1 LSNPNAEASAVG
13 WEEASFDPP
22 LLEAGNAA
30 LRWLGPLISL
40 GIFGAVL
47 YQLSHLQLDMVAAM
61 LPRSLLFWFA
71 FAAYYLAAP
80 LFDLVIFRRLWN
92 LPLGAGL
99 AALLRK
105 FVGNEILMGYIGEV
119 HFYSWARSRLKMV
132 AAPFG
137 AVKDVAI
144 LSAVMGNVVTLAV
157 LAAAYPFLH
166 VLHLGVAPRTLVA
179 AVAITLGTSLALLL
193 LRGRVLTL
201 GRKDLGFVALVQ
213 LARVVVTALLPA
225 LLWHLALPQVALG
238 WWILLAAVRLLL
250 SRLPLLPNKDLVFA
264 VVASLLIGHSV
275 ASIEIESL
283 MTMMAS
289 LILATHLIVGAG
301 LVLAEFAL
309 PEPEPEPEPEV
320 A

>member
-1 LSNPNAEASAVG
+1 LSNTNGEATAIG
-13 WEEASFDPP
+13 WDEAAFDPP
-22 LLEAGNAA
+22 MLEAGNAA

-47 YQLSHLQLDMVAAM
+47 YQLRHLDIDAVAAI
-61 LPRSLLFWFA
+61 LPRSPLFWLA
-71 FAAYYLAAP
+71 FAAYYLATP
-80 LFDLVIFRRLWN
+80 VFDFLIFRRLWG
-92 LPLGAGL
+92 LPAAGFGAL
-99 AALLRK
+99 TRK

-144 LSAVMGNVVTLAV
+144 LSAVMGNIVTLAV
-157 LAAAYPFLH
+157 LAAAYPFLGA
-166 VLHLGVAPRTLVA
+166 LHIGVAPKTLVA
-179 AVAITLGTSLALLL
+179 AVAITLSSSLALLM

-201 GRKDLGFVALVQ
+201 GRRDLAFVAAAQ
-213 LARVVVTALLPA
+213 LLRVMVTALLPA
-225 LLWHLALPQVALG
+225 LLWHLAMPQIAIG
-238 WWILLAAVRLLL
+238 WWILLAAIRLLL

-264 VVASLLIGHSV
+264 GVAVLLIGRTV
-275 ASIEIESL
+275 GIEDL

-301 LVLAEFAL
+301 LVLAEFAWSDA
-309 PEPEPEPEPEV
+309 E
-320 A
+320 AR

>member
-1 LSNPNAEASAVG
+1 MSNITGEAAAVG

-22 LLEAGNAA
+22 LLDAGHAA
-30 LRWLGPLISL
+30 LRWIGPFISL

-47 YQLSHLQLDMVAAM
+47 YQLRHLHIGTVAAM
-61 LPRSLLFWFA
+61 LPRSPMFWVA
-71 FAAYYLAAP
+71 FALYYLATPA
-80 LFDLVIFRRLWN
+80 FDFLIFRRLWG
-92 LPLGAGL
+92 LPTAGFGAL
-99 AALLRK
+99 TRK

-144 LSAVMGNVVTLAV
+144 LSAVMGNVVTLGV
-157 LAAAYPFLH
+157 LAAAYPFLG
-166 VLHLGVAPRTLVA
+166 VLHVGLAPKTLVA
-179 AVAITLGTSLALLL
+179 AVAITLGSSLVLLM

-201 GRKDLGFVALVQ
+201 GRKDLAFVASAQ
-213 LARVVVTALLPA
+213 LARVVATALLPA
-225 LLWHLALPQVALG
+225 LLWHLALPQVAIG
-238 WWILLAAVRLLL
+238 WWVLLAAVRLLL

-264 VVASLLIGHSV
+264 GVAVLLIGR
-275 ASIEIESL
+275 SIAIDDL

-301 LVLAEFAL
+301 LVLAEFAW
-309 PEPEPEPEPEV
+309 PEPE
-320 A
+320 AA

>member
-1 LSNPNAEASAVG
+1 LSKRTGDAATIAWDEAT
-13 WEEASFDPP
+13 FDPP

-30 LRWLGPLISL
+30 LRWIGPLISL

-47 YQLSHLQLDMVAAM
+47 YQLRHLQIGAVAAM
-61 LPRSLLFWFA
+61 LPRSPLFWLA
-71 FAAYYLAAP
+71 FATYYLATP
-80 LFDLVIFRRLWN
+80 TFDFLIFRRLWG
-92 LPLGAGL
+92 LPASGFGAL
-99 AALLRK
+99 TRK

-144 LSAVMGNVVTLAV
+144 LSAVMGNIVTLAV

-166 VLHLGVAPRTLVA
+166 VLHIGVAPKTLVA
-179 AVAITLGTSLALLL
+179 AVAITLGSSLVLLL
-193 LRGRVLTL
+193 VRGRVLTL
-201 GRKDLGFVALVQ
+201 ARKDLAFVAAVQ
-213 LARVVVTALLPA
+213 LGRVVVTALLPA
-225 LLWHLALPQVALG
+225 LLWHLALPQVAIG

-264 VVASLLIGHSV
+264 GVAVVLIGRAV
-275 ASIEIESL
+275 AIDDL

-301 LVLAEFAL
+301 LVLTEFAW
-309 PEPEPEPEPEV
+309 PEAET

>member
-1 LSNPNAEASAVG
+1 MSNRNGEAAAVG

-30 LRWLGPLISL
+30 LRWIGPFISL
-40 GIFGAVL
+40 GIFAAVL
-47 YQLSHLQLDMVAAM
+47 YQLRHLQIGAVAAM
-61 LPRSLLFWFA
+61 LPSSPLFWLA

-80 LFDLVIFRRLWN
+80 AFDFLIFRRLWN
-92 LPLGAGL
+92 LPAAGFGAL
-99 AALLRK
+99 MRK

-144 LSAVMGNVVTLAV
+144 LSAVMGNIVTLAV
-157 LAAAYPFLH
+157 LAAAYPFLG
-166 VLHLGVAPRTLVA
+166 VLHVGVAPRTLVA
-179 AVAITLGTSLALLL
+179 AVAITLGSSLVLLL

-201 GRKDLGFVALVQ
+201 GHKDLAFVAAAQ

-264 VVASLLIGHSV
+264 GVAIALIGR
-275 ASIEIESL
+275 ATGIDEL

-309 PEPEPEPEPEV
+309 PEPET

>member
-1 LSNPNAEASAVG
+1 MSKTNGEATAIG
-13 WEEASFDPP
+13 WEEAPFDPP

-47 YQLSHLQLDMVAAM
+47 YQLRHLDIDAVAAI
-61 LPRSLLFWFA
+61 LPRSPLFWLA
-71 FAAYYLAAP
+71 FAAYYLATP
-80 LFDLVIFRRLWN
+80 VFDFLIFRRLWG
-92 LPLGAGL
+92 LPAAGFGAL
-99 AALLRK
+99 TRK

-157 LAAAYPFLH
+157 LAAAYPFLGA
-166 VLHLGVAPRTLVA
+166 LHIGVAPKTLVA
-179 AVAITLGTSLALLL
+179 AVAITLSSSLALLV

-201 GRKDLGFVALVQ
+201 GRRDLAFVAAAQ
-213 LARVVVTALLPA
+213 LLRVMVTALLPA
-225 LLWHLALPQVALG
+225 LLWHLAMPQIAIG
-238 WWILLAAVRLLL
+238 WWILLAAIRLLL

-264 VVASLLIGHSV
+264 GVSVLLIGRTV
-275 ASIEIESL
+275 GIEDL

-301 LVLAEFAL
+301 LVLAEFAW
-309 PEPEPEPEPEV
+309 PETE
-320 A
+320 AA

>member
-1 LSNPNAEASAVG
+1 LSNTNGEATAIG
-13 WEEASFDPP
+13 WEEAPFDPP

-47 YQLSHLQLDMVAAM
+47 YQLRHLDIDAVAAI
-61 LPRSLLFWFA
+61 LPRSPLFWLA
-71 FAAYYLAAP
+71 FAAYYLATP
-80 LFDLVIFRRLWN
+80 VFDFLIFRRLWG
-92 LPLGAGL
+92 LPAAGFGAL
-99 AALLRK
+99 TRK

-157 LAAAYPFLH
+157 LAAAYPFLGA
-166 VLHLGVAPRTLVA
+166 LHIGVAPKTLVA
-179 AVAITLGTSLALLL
+179 AVAITLSSSLALLV

-201 GRKDLGFVALVQ
+201 GRRDLAFVAAAQ
-213 LARVVVTALLPA
+213 LLRVMVTALLPA
-225 LLWHLALPQVALG
+225 LLWHLAMPQIAIG
-238 WWILLAAVRLLL
+238 WWILLAAIRLLL

-264 VVASLLIGHSV
+264 GVSVLLIGRTV
-275 ASIEIESL
+275 GIEDL

-301 LVLAEFAL
+301 LVLAEFAW
-309 PEPEPEPEPEV
+309 PETE
-320 A
+320 AA

>member
-1 LSNPNAEASAVG
+1 LNNGTGEASAIG
-13 WEEASFDPP
+13 REEAAAFDPP
-22 LLEAGNAA
+22 LLDTGSAA
-30 LRWLGPLISL
+30 LRWIGPVISL

-47 YQLSHLQLDMVAAM
+47 YQMRDLQLGSVAAM
-61 LPRSLLFWFA
+61 LPRTPLFWLA
-71 FAAYYLAAP
+71 FAAYYLATPA
-80 LFDLVIFRRLWN
+80 FDFLIFRRLWG
-92 LPLGAGL
+92 LPAAGFGAL
-99 AALLRK
+99 TRK

-166 VLHLGVAPRTLVA
+166 ELHIGVAPKTLVA
-179 AVAITLGTSLALLL
+179 AVAITLGSSLVLLMV
-193 LRGRVLTL
+193 RGRVLTL
-201 GRKDLGFVALVQ
+201 GQRDLAFVAAAQ
-213 LARVVVTALLPA
+213 LGRVAVTALLPA
-225 LLWHLALPQVALG
+225 LLWHLALPQVAFG
-238 WWILLAAVRLLL
+238 WWILLAAIRLLL

-264 VVASLLIGHSV
+264 GVAILLIGR
-275 ASIEIESL
+275 AIPIEDL

-301 LVLAEFAL
+301 LVLAEFAW
-309 PEPEPEPEPEV
+309 PGSD
-320 A
+320 

>member
-1 LSNPNAEASAVG
+1 MKDVALSNQSGEATAIR
-13 WEEASFDPP
+13 WDEAHFDPP

-30 LRWLGPLISL
+30 LRWIGPVISL

-47 YQLSHLQLDMVAAM
+47 YQLSHLQIASVAAM
-61 LPRSLLFWFA
+61 LPRSPLFWLA

-80 LFDLVIFRRLWN
+80 LFDLLIFRRLWS
-92 LPLGAGL
+92 LPVGAGL
-99 AALLRK
+99 SALTRK

-119 HFYSWARSRLKMV
+119 HFYSWARNRLKMV

-157 LAAAYPFLH
+157 LAAAYPFLGA
-166 VLHLGVAPRTLVA
+166 LHIGVAPRTLVA
-179 AVAITLGTSLALLL
+179 AVAITLGTSMVLLL

-201 GRKDLGFVALVQ
+201 GQKDLAFVALAQ

-225 LLWHLALPQVALG
+225 LLWHLALPQVAIG

-264 VVASLLIGHSV
+264 SVTLALIGR
-275 ASIEIESL
+275 ATGIDNL
-283 MTMMAS
+283 MAMMAS
-289 LILATHLIVGAG
+289 LILVTHLIVGAG
-301 LVLAEFAL
+301 LVLAEFAW
-309 PEPEPEPEPEV
+309 PEAE
-320 A
+320 AA

>member
-1 LSNPNAEASAVG
+1 LSKHGSDVHTVAWDEK
-13 WEEASFDPP
+13 SFNPP

-30 LRWLGPLISL
+30 LRWLGPVISL

-47 YQLSHLQLDMVAAM
+47 YQLRGLQIAGVAAM
-61 LPRSLLFWFA
+61 LPRSPLFWLA

-80 LFDLVIFRRLWN
+80 LFDLLIFRRLWN
-92 LPLGAGL
+92 LPLAAGFGAL
-99 AALLRK
+99 TRK

-166 VLHLGVAPRTLVA
+166 ELHLGVAPRTLVA
-179 AVAITLGTSLALLL
+179 AVVITLGSSLVLLL
-193 LRGRVLTL
+193 ARGRVLTL
-201 GRKDLGFVALVQ
+201 GERDLAFVAAAQ
-213 LARVVVTALLPA
+213 LGRVVVTALLPA
-225 LLWHLALPQVALG
+225 LLWHLALPQVAIG

-264 VVASLLIGHSV
+264 GVAVLLIGRSV
-275 ASIEIESL
+275 AIGDL
-283 MTMMAS
+283 MAMMAT
-289 LILATHLIVGAG
+289 LILATHLIVGAA
-301 LVLAEFAL
+301 LVLAEFAF
-309 PEPEPEPEPEV
+309 PQEATE
-320 A
+320 

>member
-1 LSNPNAEASAVG
+1 VKDVALSKQTGEATAIG
-13 WEEASFDPP
+13 WDEATFDPP

-30 LRWLGPLISL
+30 LRWIGPFISL

-47 YQLSHLQLDMVAAM
+47 YQLRGLQIAQVAAM
-61 LPRSLLFWFA
+61 LPRSPLFWLA

-80 LFDLVIFRRLWN
+80 LFDLMIFRRLWN

-99 AALLRK
+99 SALTRK

-157 LAAAYPFLH
+157 LAAAYPFLG
-166 VLHLGVAPRTLVA
+166 VLHIGVAPRTLVA
-179 AVAITLGTSLALLL
+179 AVAITLGTSLVLLL

-201 GRKDLGFVALVQ
+201 GHKDLAFVALVQ

-264 VVASLLIGHSV
+264 GVAVALIGRV
-275 ASIEIESL
+275 AGIDDL

-301 LVLAEFAL
+301 LVLAEFAW
-309 PEPEPEPEPEV
+309 PEPE
-320 A
+320 AA

>member
-1 LSNPNAEASAVG
+1 MKEVALSKQNGESAAMT
-13 WEEASFDPP
+13 WDETNFDPP

-30 LRWLGPLISL
+30 LRWVGPLISL

-47 YQLSHLQLDMVAAM
+47 YQLRTLPIAALPSM
-61 LPRSLLFWFA
+61 LPRSPLFWIA
-71 FAAYYLAAP
+71 FATYYLATPA
-80 LFDLVIFRRLWN
+80 FDFLIFRRLWG
-92 LPLGAGL
+92 LPAAGFGAL
-99 AALLRK
+99 TRK

-119 HFYSWARSRLKMV
+119 HFYSWARRRLKMV

-157 LAAAYPFLH
+157 LAAAYPFLGA
-166 VLHLGVAPRTLVA
+166 LHIGVAPRTLVA
-179 AVAITLGTSLALLL
+179 AVAITLGSSLVLLL
-193 LRGRVLTL
+193 IRGRVLTL
-201 GRKDLGFVALVQ
+201 GQKDLAFVAIAQ
-213 LARVVVTALLPA
+213 LGRVVVTALLPA

-264 VVASLLIGHSV
+264 SVTMVLIGR
-275 ASIEIESL
+275 ATGIDDL
-283 MTMMAS
+283 MAMMAS

-301 LVLAEFAL
+301 LVLAEFAW
-309 PEPEPEPEPEV
+309 PEPE
-320 A
+320 AA

>member
-1 LSNPNAEASAVG
+1 MKGVGLSKHTGDASAIA
-13 WEEASFDPP
+13 WDETTFDPP

-30 LRWLGPLISL
+30 LRWIGPVISL

-47 YQLSHLQLDMVAAM
+47 YQLRHLQLESVAAM
-61 LPRSLLFWFA
+61 LPRTPLFWLA
-71 FAAYYLAAP
+71 FAAYYLATPA
-80 LFDLVIFRRLWN
+80 FDFLIFRRLWG
-92 LPLGAGL
+92 LPAAGFGAL
-99 AALLRK
+99 TRK

-144 LSAVMGNVVTLAV
+144 LSAVMGNIVTLAV

-166 VLHLGVAPRTLVA
+166 QLHIGVAPKTLVA
-179 AVAITLGTSLALLL
+179 AVAITLGSSLVLLMV
-193 LRGRVLTL
+193 RGRVLTL
-201 GRKDLGFVALVQ
+201 GQKDLAFVATAQ
-213 LARVVVTALLPA
+213 LGRVAVTALLPA
-225 LLWHLALPQVALG
+225 LLWHLALPQVAIG
-238 WWILLAAVRLLL
+238 WWILLAAIRLLL

-264 VVASLLIGHSV
+264 GVAILLIGR
-275 ASIEIESL
+275 AIPIEDL

-301 LVLAEFAL
+301 LVLAEFAW
-309 PEPEPEPEPEV
+309 PGSD
-320 A
+320 

>member
-1 LSNPNAEASAVG
+1 LSNPKGDAATAG
-13 WEEASFDPP
+13 WEEARFDPP

-30 LRWLGPLISL
+30 LRWVGPLISL
-40 GIFGAVL
+40 GIFCAVL
-47 YQLSHLQLDMVAAM
+47 YQLSHLQFGAVAAM
-61 LPRSLLFWFA
+61 LPASPLFWLA

-80 LFDLVIFRRLWN
+80 LCDLLIFRRLWN
-92 LPLGAGL
+92 LPLAAGFG
-99 AALLRK
+99 ALLRK

-157 LAAAYPFLH
+157 LAASYPFLGA
-166 VLHLGVAPRTLVA
+166 LHIGVAPRTLVA
-179 AVAITLGTSLALLL
+179 AVAITLGSSLVLLL

-201 GRKDLGFVALVQ
+201 GRKDLAFVASAQ
-213 LARVVVTALLPA
+213 LGRVVVTALLPA
-225 LLWHLALPQVALG
+225 LLWHLVLPQVALG
-238 WWILLAAVRLLL
+238 WWVLLAAVRLLL

-264 VVASLLIGHSV
+264 VVAGLLIGHSV
-275 ASIEIESL
+275 AIEGL
-283 MTMMAS
+283 MAMMAS

-309 PEPEPEPEPEV
+309 PQPEPE
-320 A
+320 AA

>member
-1 LSNPNAEASAVG
+1 
-13 WEEASFDPP
+13 
-22 LLEAGNAA
+22 
-30 LRWLGPLISL
+30 
-40 GIFGAVL
+40 
-47 YQLSHLQLDMVAAM
+47 
-61 LPRSLLFWFA
+61 
-71 FAAYYLAAP
+71 
-80 LFDLVIFRRLWN
+80 
-92 LPLGAGL
+92 
-99 AALLRK
+99 
-105 FVGNEILMGYIGEV
+105 MGYIGEV

-144 LSAVMGNVVTLAV
+144 LSAVMGNLITLAV
-157 LAAAYPFLH
+157 LAAAYPFLG
-166 VLHLGVAPRTLVA
+166 VLHIGVAPKTLVA
-179 AVAITLGTSLALLL
+179 AVAITLGTSLVLLL

-201 GRKDLGFVALVQ
+201 GQQDLAFVAVVQ

-264 VVASLLIGHSV
+264 GVAAALIGR
-275 ASIEIESL
+275 ASGIDDL

-301 LVLAEFAL
+301 LVLAEFAW
-309 PEPEPEPEPEV
+309 PEPE
-320 A
+320 AA

>member
-1 LSNPNAEASAVG
+1 MSNTNGEATAIG
-13 WEEASFDPP
+13 WEEAPFDPP

-47 YQLSHLQLDMVAAM
+47 YQLRHLDIDAVAAI
-61 LPRSLLFWFA
+61 LPRSPLFWLA
-71 FAAYYLAAP
+71 FAAYYLATP
-80 LFDLVIFRRLWN
+80 VFDFLIFRRLWG
-92 LPLGAGL
+92 LPAAGFGAL
-99 AALLRK
+99 TRK

-157 LAAAYPFLH
+157 LAAAYPFLGA
-166 VLHLGVAPRTLVA
+166 LHIGVAPKTLVA
-179 AVAITLGTSLALLL
+179 AVAITLSSSLALLV

-201 GRKDLGFVALVQ
+201 GRRDLAFVAAAQ
-213 LARVVVTALLPA
+213 LLRVMVTALLPA
-225 LLWHLALPQVALG
+225 LLWHLAMPQIAIG
-238 WWILLAAVRLLL
+238 WWILLAAIRLLL

-264 VVASLLIGHSV
+264 GVSVLLIGRTV
-275 ASIEIESL
+275 GIEDL

-301 LVLAEFAL
+301 LVLAEFAW
-309 PEPEPEPEPEV
+309 PETE
-320 A
+320 AA

>member
-1 LSNPNAEASAVG
+1 MSKQTGEAAAIP
-13 WEEASFDPP
+13 WEEATFDPP
-22 LLEAGNAA
+22 LLDAGNAA
-30 LRWLGPLISL
+30 LRWIGPFISL

-47 YQLSHLQLDMVAAM
+47 YQLRGLQLADVTAMV
-61 LPRSLLFWFA
+61 PRSPFFWLVFPV
-71 FAAYYLAAP
+71 YYFAAP
-80 LFDLVIFRRLWN
+80 LFDLLIFRRLWN
-92 LPLGAGL
+92 LPLGSGL
-99 AALLRK
+99 SALTRK

-144 LSAVMGNVVTLAV
+144 LSAVMGNVVTLVV
-157 LAAAYPFLH
+157 LAAAYPFLGA
-166 VLHLGVAPRTLVA
+166 LHIGVAPRTLVA
-179 AVAITLGTSLALLL
+179 AVAITLGTSLVLLL

-201 GRKDLGFVALVQ
+201 DRKDLAFVALVQ
-213 LARVVVTALLPA
+213 FARVVVTALLPA

-264 VVASLLIGHSV
+264 GVAAALIGRI
-275 ASIEIESL
+275 AGIDSL

-289 LILATHLIVGAG
+289 LILATHLAVGAG
-301 LVLAEFAL
+301 LVLAEFAW
-309 PEPEPEPEPEV
+309 PER
-320 A
+320 AQA

>member
-1 LSNPNAEASAVG
+1 MRDVALSKQHGDASAIA
-13 WEEASFDPP
+13 WDETAFDPP

-30 LRWLGPLISL
+30 LRWIGPVISL

-47 YQLSHLQLDMVAAM
+47 YQLRHLQIGAITAM
-61 LPRSLLFWFA
+61 LPRSPLFWLV

-80 LFDLVIFRRLWN
+80 IFDLVIFRRLWN
-92 LPLGAGL
+92 LPVAAGL
-99 AALLRK
+99 AALTRK
-105 FVGNEILMGYIGEV
+105 FVGNEILLGYIGEV

-144 LSAVMGNVVTLAV
+144 LSAVMGNIVTLAV
-157 LAAAYPFLH
+157 LAAAYPFLGA
-166 VLHLGVAPRTLVA
+166 LHMGVAPRTLVA
-179 AVAITLGTSLALLL
+179 AVAITLGSSLVLLL
-193 LRGRVLTL
+193 VRGRVLTL
-201 GRKDLGFVALVQ
+201 GRKDLAYVALAQ
-213 LARVVVTALLPA
+213 FARVVVTALLPA

-264 VVASLLIGHSV
+264 GVAVVMIGR
-275 ASIEIESL
+275 AAGIDAL

-289 LILATHLIVGAG
+289 LILATHLIVGTG
-301 LVLAEFAL
+301 LVLAEFAW
-309 PEPEPEPEPEV
+309 PEPE
-320 A
+320 AA

>member
-1 LSNPNAEASAVG
+1 VKDVALSKQTGEAAAIP
-13 WEEASFDPP
+13 WEEATFDPP
-22 LLEAGNAA
+22 LLDAGNAA
-30 LRWLGPLISL
+30 LRWIGPFISL

-47 YQLSHLQLDMVAAM
+47 YQLRGLQLADVTAMV
-61 LPRSLLFWFA
+61 PRSPFFWLVFPV
-71 FAAYYLAAP
+71 YYFAAP
-80 LFDLVIFRRLWN
+80 LFDLLIFRRLWN
-92 LPLGAGL
+92 LPLGSGL
-99 AALLRK
+99 SALTRK

-144 LSAVMGNVVTLAV
+144 LSAVMGNVVTLVV
-157 LAAAYPFLH
+157 LAAAYPFLGA
-166 VLHLGVAPRTLVA
+166 LHIGVAPRTLVA
-179 AVAITLGTSLALLL
+179 AVAITLGTSLVLLL

-201 GRKDLGFVALVQ
+201 DRKDLAFVALVQ
-213 LARVVVTALLPA
+213 FARVVVTALLPA

-264 VVASLLIGHSV
+264 GVAAALIGRI
-275 ASIEIESL
+275 AGIDSL

-289 LILATHLIVGAG
+289 LILATHLAVGAG
-301 LVLAEFAL
+301 LVLAEFAW
-309 PEPEPEPEPEV
+309 PER
-320 A
+320 AQA

>member
-1 LSNPNAEASAVG
+1 MSKTNGEATAIG
-13 WEEASFDPP
+13 WEEAPFDPP

-47 YQLSHLQLDMVAAM
+47 YQLRHLDIDAVAAI
-61 LPRSLLFWFA
+61 LPRSPLFWLA
-71 FAAYYLAAP
+71 FAAYYLATP
-80 LFDLVIFRRLWN
+80 VFDFLIFRRLWG
-92 LPLGAGL
+92 LPAAGFGAL
-99 AALLRK
+99 TRK

-144 LSAVMGNVVTLAV
+144 LSAVMGNIVTLAV
-157 LAAAYPFLH
+157 LAAAYPFLGA
-166 VLHLGVAPRTLVA
+166 LHIGVAPKTLVA
-179 AVAITLGTSLALLL
+179 AVAITLSSSLALLM

-201 GRKDLGFVALVQ
+201 GRRDLAFVAAAQ
-213 LARVVVTALLPA
+213 LLRVMVTALLPA
-225 LLWHLALPQVALG
+225 LLWHLAMPQIAIG
-238 WWILLAAVRLLL
+238 WWILLAAIRLLL

-264 VVASLLIGHSV
+264 GVAVLLIGRTV
-275 ASIEIESL
+275 GIEDL

-301 LVLAEFAL
+301 LVLAEFAWSDT
-309 PEPEPEPEPEV
+309 E
-320 A
+320 AR

>member
-1 LSNPNAEASAVG
+1 MSNTNGEATAIG
-13 WEEASFDPP
+13 WEEAPFDPP

-47 YQLSHLQLDMVAAM
+47 YQLRHLDIDAVAAM
-61 LPRSLLFWFA
+61 LPRSPLFWLA
-71 FAAYYLAAP
+71 FAAYYLATP
-80 LFDLVIFRRLWN
+80 VFDFLIFRRLWG
-92 LPLGAGL
+92 LPAAGFGAL
-99 AALLRK
+99 TRK

-157 LAAAYPFLH
+157 LAAAYPFLGA
-166 VLHLGVAPRTLVA
+166 LHIGVAPKTLVA
-179 AVAITLGTSLALLL
+179 AVAITLSSSLALLV

-201 GRKDLGFVALVQ
+201 GRRDLAFVAAAQ
-213 LARVVVTALLPA
+213 LLRVMVTALLPA
-225 LLWHLALPQVALG
+225 LLWHLAMPQIAIG
-238 WWILLAAVRLLL
+238 WWILLAAIRLLL

-264 VVASLLIGHSV
+264 GVAVLLIGRTV
-275 ASIEIESL
+275 GIEDL

-301 LVLAEFAL
+301 LVLAEFAW
-309 PEPEPEPEPEV
+309 PETE
-320 A
+320 AA

>member
-1 LSNPNAEASAVG
+1 MSNTNGEATAIG
-13 WEEASFDPP
+13 WEEAPFDPP

-47 YQLSHLQLDMVAAM
+47 YQLRHLDIDAVVAI
-61 LPRSLLFWFA
+61 LPRSPLFWLA
-71 FAAYYLAAP
+71 FAAYYLATP
-80 LFDLVIFRRLWN
+80 VFDFLIFRRLWG
-92 LPLGAGL
+92 LPAAGFGAL
-99 AALLRK
+99 TRK

-119 HFYSWARSRLKMV
+119 HFYSWARGRLKMV

-157 LAAAYPFLH
+157 LAAAYPFLGA
-166 VLHLGVAPRTLVA
+166 LHIGVAPKTLVA
-179 AVAITLGTSLALLL
+179 AVAITLSSSLALLM

-201 GRKDLGFVALVQ
+201 GRRDLAFVAAAQ
-213 LARVVVTALLPA
+213 LLRVMVTALLPA
-225 LLWHLALPQVALG
+225 LLWHLAMPQIAIG
-238 WWILLAAVRLLL
+238 WWILLAAIRLLL

-264 VVASLLIGHSV
+264 GVAVLLIGRTV
-275 ASIEIESL
+275 GIEDL

-301 LVLAEFAL
+301 LVLAEFAW
-309 PEPEPEPEPEV
+309 PETE
-320 A
+320 AA